1 MVDADGRIV
10 GDVHAVDT
18 HEFAA
23 SVGGKRR
30 RSHDRNGEFDAG
42 HGGGSRC
49 DILWEERALAGCD
62 LERSAT
68 SHRIDDLHERGQHRT
83 IHDIDGAHERDAP
96 CERDEGEGKAT
107 NVAAEETERQA
118 KTGRPHSRRPG

>member
-1 MVDADGRIV
+1 R
-10 GDVHAVDT
+10 
-18 HEFAA
+18 
-23 SVGGKRR
+23 
-30 RSHDRNGEFDAG
+30 
-42 HGGGSRC
+42 
-49 DILWEERALAGCD
+49 DILWEERAIAGCD

-96 CERDEGEGKAT
+96 CERDEGEGKAA

-118 KTGRPHSRRPG
+118 KTGRPHSRWTHIPQRSSGPCGGRARDPAPNRPRTASQQLQERLTARRASA